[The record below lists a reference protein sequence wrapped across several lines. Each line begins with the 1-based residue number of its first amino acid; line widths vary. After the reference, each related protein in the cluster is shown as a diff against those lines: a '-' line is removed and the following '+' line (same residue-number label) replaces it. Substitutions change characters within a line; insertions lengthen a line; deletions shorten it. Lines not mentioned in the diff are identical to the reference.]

1 MAVSAGQSST
11 PADCD
16 VENCDVNAKMLG
28 NLTIV
33 IRMFGAGWRP
43 RGLPRGLVLAA
54 ARLLLALA
62 VICGAVQSGARY
74 FYCDALG
81 LSSSD
86 PCAASA
92 QSGGGCPLE
101 SVGPQSIDCCA
112 IITLPAVPEG
122 ARAREQT
129 VAPAGVVALLRATEY
144 MGPNSLLRVEGFAR
158 TALRI
163 ERPPRPGGE
172 LRTQLMVFLT

>member
-1 MAVSAGQSST
+1 V
-11 PADCD
+11 
-16 VENCDVNAKMLG
+16 
-28 NLTIV
+28 
-33 IRMFGAGWRP
+33 FGAGWRTRGVP
-43 RGLPRGLVLAA
+43 RALVLGA
-54 ARLLLALA
+54 ARLVLALA

-74 FYCDALG
+74 FYCEALG
-81 LSSSD
+81 LSTSD

-92 QSGGGCPLE
+92 RGGGGCPLE

-129 VAPAGVVALLRATEY
+129 VAPAGVVALLPASEY
-144 MGPNSLLRVEGFAR
+144 VGPNSLLRVDGFAQ
-158 TALRI
+158 TALRV